1 MDPSSVLRVMVVEDT
16 HDIADAMVLLL
27 QLWGYQ
33 TAVVYDGEQAL
44 ATAKSFHPDAVLLDI
59 GLPRMDGFEL
69 ASQLRRLPGLTKT
82 LLVAI
87 TSYGRESDIQRGK
100 EVGID
105 LHFLKPVDPS
115 EVQKVL
121 SKLEKSGHGWV

>member
-1 MDPSSVLRVMVVEDT
+1 MVVEDM
-16 HDIADAMVLLL
+16 HDLADSMALLL

-33 TAVVYDGEQAL
+33 TAVVYDGEQAIE
-44 ATAKSFHPDAVLLDI
+44 TAKSFRPDAVLLDI
-59 GLPRMDGFEL
+59 GLPGMDGFEL
-69 ASQLRRLPGLTKT
+69 ASQLRRLPGLTET

-115 EVQKVL
+115 EVQRVL
-121 SKLEKSGHGWV
+121 SKVENRGRGWV